1 MSSITLMGVE
11 ELASGEADDL
21 FLQTDRGP
29 IRARFHDS
37 GDGDGDAAVLWVF
50 GSGGGLGGPAGG
62 LYPRLAE
69 RLLEQDIASVELAYR
84 KPGELLE
91 CLMDVLVG
99 IAWLAG
105 QERKRVI
112 LVGHSFGGAV
122 VLNAAKVAANHV
134 IGVAALSSQS
144 AGIDGLADLSPM
156 PLLFVHGEEDEV
168 LPASCSRQLYEQAD
182 QPKRLILYPHC
193 LHGLDECRDA
203 LDRDLLQW
211 ITDTVRGSGP
221 FLRE

>member
-11 ELASGEADDL
+11 ELSSGEADDL

-29 IRARFHDS
+29 IRARFHDADE
-37 GDGDGDAAVLWVF
+37 GEAAVLWVF

-69 RLLEQDIASVELAYR
+69 RLLGDGIASVELAYR
-84 KPGELLE
+84 HPGDLVE
-91 CLMDVLVG
+91 CLMDVLVAV
-99 IAWLAG
+99 AWLAG
-105 QERKRVI
+105 QERRRIV

-122 VLNAAKVAANHV
+122 VLNAAKVAASHV
-134 IGVAALSSQS
+134 VGVAALSSQT
-144 AGIDGLADLSPM
+144 AGIDGLADLAPT

-168 LPASCSRQLYEQAD
+168 LPPDCSRKLYAQAD
-182 QPKRLILYPHC
+182 EPKRLILYPHC

-211 ITDTVRGSGP
+211 ITDTVKASGP
-221 FLRE
+221 FLRG